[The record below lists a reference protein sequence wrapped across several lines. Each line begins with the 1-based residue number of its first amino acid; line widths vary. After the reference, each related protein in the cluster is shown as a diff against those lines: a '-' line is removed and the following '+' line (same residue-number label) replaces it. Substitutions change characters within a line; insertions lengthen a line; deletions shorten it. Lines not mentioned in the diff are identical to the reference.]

1 MHKSTCE
8 KQISAELI
16 QCQCQFQPVSK
27 QMNVFFFHN
36 FVPRKTYIT
45 RVRTPIADKNEK
57 YSFK

>member
-1 MHKSTCE
+1 MSMSVPTCVKTNE
-8 KQISAELI
+8 
-16 QCQCQFQPVSK
+16 C
-27 QMNVFFFHN
+27 FFFHN